1 MTIQTG
7 NMDNRLKNQNDFVVM
22 RCTTKVTYLNFP
34 TNNYNLNK
42 KDKMHKS
49 DKRQNSNINKY
60 RVQCI

>member
-1 MTIQTG
+1 MKK
-7 NMDNRLKNQNDFVVM
+7 NKDDNIDRKYGQQ
-22 RCTTKVTYLNFP
+22 TKVTYLNFP

-49 DKRQNSNINKY
+49 DKRQKSNINKY